1 MRKKEEVECI
11 LRDELPSPA
20 SSSSSSVTSCS
31 GMGGGANG
39 EISRDKMKT
48 LLTKAVTYFAYA
60 CPHTYTHT
68 LHTPTHSHTHTPTHS
83 HTTHTHTHTHTFL
96 LLFRIQFMRRGDST
110 LKPGGETLCVPS
122 KEELQVVVD
131 LVNSLVVGQH
141 HHDVVR

>member
-20 SSSSSSVTSCS
+20 SSSSSVTSCS

-39 EISRDKMKT
+39 EISREKMKT

-60 CPHTYTHT
+60 CPHTYTHP
-68 LHTPTHSHTHTPTHS
+68 HTVTHTHQ
-83 HTTHTHTHTHTFL
+83 HTVTLPIHTHTHTHTFF

-110 LKPGGETLCVPS
+110 LKPGGETLCVSS

>member
-1 MRKKEEVECI
+1 
-11 LRDELPSPA
+11 
-20 SSSSSSVTSCS
+20 
-31 GMGGGANG
+31 
-39 EISRDKMKT
+39 MKT

-68 LHTPTHSHTHTPTHS
+68 HQHTVTLPI
-83 HTTHTHTHTHTFL
+83 HTHTHTFF